1 VQHAAL
7 LITDPWFY
15 AVAIPVVILT
25 GISKTGFPGLFA
37 GMSVPVLSLVIS
49 PVQAAAI
56 MLPLLCVIDLW
67 GLSAYRGI
75 WDKQNLKISIVGATI
90 GIAIGGLMFGVLSD
104 EAVKLLTGGIAVVFG
119 LNNLFG
125 WARRPRP
132 PTQASWKKGVPWMA
146 LSGFTSTIAHAG
158 GPPAFVYLIPQRMER
173 AIYVG
178 TTVWVFSY
186 VNFAKLVPYGL
197 LGQLQGAN
205 LWTALALTPLVPLG
219 VWLGKTLQSRVKND
233 VIFYKICY
241 WAMLII
247 GVKLLWDAVWHLSHS

>member
-1 VQHAAL
+1 V

-25 GISKTGFPGLFA
+25 GISKTGFPGVFA

-56 MLPLLCVIDLW
+56 MLPVLCIIDLW
-67 GLSAYRGI
+67 GLSAYRGV
-75 WDKQNLKISIVGATI
+75 WDRQNMKILITGATV
-90 GIAIGGLMFGVLSD
+90 GIAVGGFTFGVLSD
-104 EAVKLLTGGIAVVFG
+104 DAVKLITGAIAVLFG

-132 PTQASWKKGVPWMA
+132 ATQASWARGLPWSA

-158 GPPAFVYLIPQRMER
+158 GPPAYVYLIPQRMER
-173 AIYVG
+173 ALYVG
-178 TTVWVFSY
+178 TTVWFFSY
-186 VNFAKLVPYGL
+186 VNWAKLVPYGL
-197 LGQLQGAN
+197 LGQLAGAN
-205 LWTALALTPLVPLG
+205 LVTALALTPLVPIG
-219 VWLGKTLQSRVKND
+219 VWLGKVLQTRVKND

-241 WAMLII
+241 WAMLATGI
-247 GVKLLWDAVWHLSHS
+247 KLLWDAISHLTAA